1 MVSLVFSPIWFFG
14 FDSVFDFISII
25 ITLLIGFYSYKIYK
39 LTGKKSYFY
48 LYIVF
53 LLLGL
58 GLVLKSFA
66 NLGMYYDLLH
76 KLGVIDTRLFGY
88 QITAL
93 ALFTYVLTTLL
104 GYIILVALTLKL
116 QGKRIISLLFLLVFL
131 TILLAKNS
139 FMFFHLISFIII
151 MFYVMPYF
159 YDNYRKVKT
168 NMAFLVFTCFFLL
181 GASHLLFA
189 LVFYSTQFYVSGVIL
204 QMVGYLMLLVNL
216 ILVHKQ

>member
-116 QGKRIISLLFLLVFL
+116 QGKRIISLLIIEKEKQMGKAANELQFELAAILRDEIKILKLKLLPS
-131 TILLAKNS
+131 K
-139 FMFFHLISFIII
+139 
-151 MFYVMPYF
+151 
-159 YDNYRKVKT
+159 KK
-168 NMAFLVFTCFFLL
+168 
-181 GASHLLFA
+181 
-189 LVFYSTQFYVSGVIL
+189 
-204 QMVGYLMLLVNL
+204 
-216 ILVHKQ
+216 